1 MRTLAAHELHYVSA
15 GLVAQVDGE
24 DPFIDIPPPSE
35 GSTPNPSAWERLI
48 GQVVDLG
55 LQRVQTFIDDGSL
68 SRWLGLASGIGAD
81 GLRSDGTLPGEGC
94 GTVTTDRVVP
104 DQIFGVSL
112 VEACRRHD
120 QNYDRCL
127 PKEEADRIFK
137 QDVFDALTRS
147 GIDSVRASVVSNLY
161 FRGVSWAGGG
171 AYAQQCTR

>member
-1 MRTLAAHELHYVSA
+1 MRTLTSHELHYVSA
-15 GLVAQVDGE
+15 GLVASVDGE

-35 GSTPNPSAWERLI
+35 GSAPNPSAWERLI
-48 GQVVDLG
+48 GQVLDLG
-55 LQRVQTFIDDGSL
+55 LQRAQSFIDDGSV
-68 SRWLGLASGIGAD
+68 SRWLGLASGIGTD
-81 GLRSDGTLPGEGC
+81 GLRTDGMLPGEGC

-112 VEACRRHD
+112 IEACRRHD

-147 GIDSVRASVVSNLY
+147 GIDSVRATVVSNIY
-161 FRGVSWAGGG
+161 FRGVSWGGAG
-171 AYAQQCTR
+171 AYAQQCAQ